1 MNPVDTKSP
10 VFSFVKVIVLIKSY
24 LDVRQMEARLE
35 GLHNPRPD
43 RALPLQQ
50 EPASLS
56 DRLHGAV
63 PGVVGLVVPGH
74 LQGAGVHFAQ
84 DDVPRV
90 LVSEESRHLLEQLD
104 PTS

>member
-1 MNPVDTKSP
+1 
-10 VFSFVKVIVLIKSY
+10 
-24 LDVRQMEARLE
+24 MEAWLE

-50 EPASLS
+50 EPAGLS

-63 PGVVGLVVPGH
+63 PGVVGLVVPSN
-74 LQGAGVHFAQ
+74 LQGTGVHFAQ

-90 LVSEESRHLLEQLD
+90 VVSTLYNCRCLN
-104 PTS
+104 P